1 MQMFRDK
8 PAVFG
13 KAAELISKLIT
24 ASADIKVSFLIK
36 VIDGVVVESALCS
49 APVLLLLT
57 SNQSHHMRTLSCF
70 HVMILE

>member
-24 ASADIKVSFLIK
+24 ASADIKVSILIN
-36 VIDGVVVESALCS
+36 VIDGVESVLCS
-49 APVLLLLT
+49 LT
-57 SNQSHHMRTLSCF
+57 IASAQIT
-70 HVMILE
+70 

>member
-24 ASADIKVSFLIK
+24 ASADIKASFLIK
-36 VIDGVVVESALCS
+36 VMNGVESMLCS
-49 APVLLLLT
+49 LTIASVQIT
-57 SNQSHHMRTLSCF
+57 SNHIT
-70 HVMILE
+70 